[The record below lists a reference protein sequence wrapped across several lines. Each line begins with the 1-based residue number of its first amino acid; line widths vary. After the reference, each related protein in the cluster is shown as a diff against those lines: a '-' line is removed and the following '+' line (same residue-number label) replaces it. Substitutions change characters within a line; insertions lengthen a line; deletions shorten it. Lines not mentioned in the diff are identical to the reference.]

1 MLLLV
6 LAWRFLRCRCVA
18 AGRVLQRPGRGRWG
32 RCVVSRVRPA
42 AQPDHRKRCHNLELG
57 VSDRQCPA
65 TEAPGTVMSIGVGLA
80 TAPLAR
86 PFNVAYTRNVVS
98 WAHRLTSLAVA
109 LALSGSPAVLAA
121 CMALCVESPVTAAA
135 QTSQAHAGHG
145 AHSAAAAVP
154 AASSHAH
161 HGAAAT
167 QSAGAVSHSSTNH
180 ESSDTRL
187 VATCSNCCVD
197 GEVAS
202 TAGLNAERSGANALG
217 AAPSVEV
224 ASFHLPPAAH
234 ALSPSS
240 PPTAPPAPTRAPLAL
255 RI

>member
-1 MLLLV
+1 MISSHSIEAFG
-6 LAWRFLRCRCVA
+6 AWPTS
-18 AGRVLQRPGRGRWG
+18 GRSW
-32 RCVVSRVRPA
+32 
-42 AQPDHRKRCHNLELG
+42 
-57 VSDRQCPA
+57 
-65 TEAPGTVMSIGVGLA
+65 
-80 TAPLAR
+80 
-86 PFNVAYTRNVVS
+86 AYTRNVAI

-121 CMALCVESPVTAAA
+121 CMALCVESPVTAAD
-135 QTSQAHAGHG
+135 QTSQSHAGHG
-145 AHSAAAAVP
+145 PHPAEAAVP

-161 HGAAAT
+161 HGASAT
-167 QSAGAVSHSSTNH
+167 QSAGAVSHSSTTQ

-197 GEVAS
+197 GQVAS

-224 ASFHLPPAAH
+224 ASFHLPPAAD
-234 ALSPSS
+234 ALSPPR